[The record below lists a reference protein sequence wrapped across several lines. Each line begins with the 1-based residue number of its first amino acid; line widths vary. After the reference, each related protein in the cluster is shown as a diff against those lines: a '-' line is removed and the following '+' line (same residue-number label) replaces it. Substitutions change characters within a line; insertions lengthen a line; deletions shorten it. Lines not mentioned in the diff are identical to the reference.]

1 MANILKK
8 RSSYALGLSRTGVTA
23 HPPAESNSSSNFQLF
38 RKKLL
43 IPAPLDEDVLAGLA
57 RIWWNDGEELMKS
70 VCQLPIFRTGL
81 KYIKSPCSHQPILH
95 WSEVV

>member
-38 RKKLL
+38 RKKML
-43 IPAPLDEDVLAGLA
+43 IPAPPWMRMFRRV
-57 RIWWNDGEELMKS
+57 RQELGVRM
-70 VCQLPIFRTGL
+70 FDFFAFA
-81 KYIKSPCSHQPILH
+81 
-95 WSEVV
+95 